1 MNPISTNERTIIHTI
16 VKWSRSAVILAV
28 VSVLLVAYVFVNR
41 VQAQSMAI
49 ISQSQQETSKI
60 KAQLTETESQIKVRE
75 ETIQQ
80 LQKEN
85 SELKE

>member
-1 MNPISTNERTIIHTI
+1 MNPISTNERTIIRTI

-41 VQAQSMAI
+41 VYAQSMAQV
-49 ISQSQQETSKI
+49 SQSQQETSKI
-60 KAQLTETESQIKVRE
+60 KAQLETTQVTVKSQTDK
-75 ETIQQ
+75 IQQ
-80 LQKEN
+80 LEKEN